1 MNWNRAPAPV
11 WCGKGKNAVSEEA
24 RLAAESSVELSPELP
39 AGDASVEPSAGQAC
53 KPPEAGT
60 DSLLDCLLLIARNH
74 GRASTPA
81 AVLSGLPLAEG
92 GVLTPQLFQRAAAG
106 LGFSSK
112 VVSLAPTRLNPA
124 LLPAVLLLKDSKA
137 CVVLALDPAARTASV
152 LFPEFGDEVVETALE
167 TLEQSALERA
177 IYVRPNAGAGRAGDT
192 QVIGSI
198 AGQGRAWLWQT
209 LLGQRALYRD
219 VLLAALLIN
228 LAAVAMPLFIMN
240 VYDRVVPNHAF
251 ETLWVLSFGLMLV
264 LVGEYALRLLRGRF
278 VDLAGSRAD
287 LQVSAGL
294 MARVLD
300 LRMVARPS
308 SAGSF
313 AANLRAFDSVR
324 DFISSA
330 TIVTMIDLPFG
341 LLFVAI
347 IAWVALPMALP
358 FVVGVIVLL
367 IHAWLLQRS
376 MRTLAL
382 SSQQAS
388 AQRNSSLIEAL
399 VGLETLKV
407 HGAQG
412 RFQLVWEQSTALL
425 AQIGNQLRLQ
435 AAAVSSGSS
444 LIQHLVSVSMVI
456 VGVQLIAA
464 NELTTGGLIACYILS
479 SRAMGP
485 FSQAAGLLLKYHRS
499 AAALAGLDKV
509 MSAEVEHPAGQQFT
523 SRGRLQGEIE
533 FRNVSFSYPGQRQPA
548 LRDVSLRIRP
558 GEKVAV
564 LGRIGSGKTTLE
576 KLVLGLY
583 IPDEGAVLVDGIDVR
598 QLDPA
603 ELRRNIGYV
612 QQDVNL
618 FSGSLRDNIVL
629 GHPFASDEAVVKAAE
644 LGGLLE
650 FVNAHP
656 SGFGMKVGER
666 GDSLSGGQRQAVAIA
681 RALISDPAI
690 LLLDEPTA
698 SMDLA
703 SEEAAKKNLAAFAA
717 ERTML
722 VVTHRTSLLDLV
734 ERVIVVDKGRVVADG
749 PKAQVIEA
757 LRQGRIGRAEG

>member
-1 MNWNRAPAPV
+1 M
-11 WCGKGKNAVSEEA
+11 SEDV
-24 RLAAESSVELSPELP
+24 RLP
-39 AGDASVEPSAGQAC
+39 AGWAAGSAAEQTAASPPSHEDA
-53 KPPEAGT
+53 
-60 DSLLDCLLLIARNH
+60 LLECLLLIARSH

-81 AVLSGLPLAEG
+81 AALAGLPLTEG
-92 GVLTPQLFQRAAAG
+92 CGLTPQLFQRAAAG

-112 VVSLAPTRLNPA
+112 IVTALPEQLNSA
-124 LLPAVLLLKDSKA
+124 LLPAVWLMKDRRA
-137 CVVLALDPAARTASV
+137 CVVLGVDRDARTARV
-152 LFPEFGDEVVETALE
+152 LFPELGEEVLE
-167 TLEQSALERA
+167 ATLAELEESALGRA
-177 IYVRPNAGAGRAGDT
+177 IYVRPHAGAARAAADEA
-192 QVIGSI
+192 I
-198 AGQGRAWLWQT
+198 AGNGRSWLWRA

-219 VLLAALLIN
+219 VLLAAMLIN

-251 ETLWVLSFGLMLV
+251 ETLWVLSCGLGLV
-264 LVGEYALRLLRGRF
+264 LIGEYVLRLLRGRF

-300 LRMVARPS
+300 LRMAARPA

-330 TIVTMIDLPFG
+330 TIVTLIDLPFG
-341 LLFVAI
+341 ILFVAI

-358 FVVGVIVLL
+358 FVLGVVVLL
-367 IHAWLLQRS
+367 VHAWLLQRR
-376 MRTLAL
+376 MRALAL
-382 SSQQAS
+382 ASQQAS

-412 RFQLVWEQSTALL
+412 RFQQVWEQSSALL
-425 AQIGNQLRLQ
+425 ARIGNQLRLL

-456 VGVQLIAA
+456 VGVHLIAA
-464 NELTTGGLIACYILS
+464 NELSTGGLIACYILS

-499 AAALAGLDKV
+499 AAALEGLDKV
-509 MSAEVEHPAGQQFT
+509 MTAEVERPAGQQFT
-523 SRGRLQGEIE
+523 SRGRLRGEIE
-533 FRNVSFSYPGQRQPA
+533 FRNVSFSYPGQRQAA
-548 LRDVSLRIRP
+548 LREVSLRIEA
-558 GEKVAV
+558 GEKVAI
-564 LGRIGSGKTTLE
+564 LGRVGSGKTTLE

-583 IPDEGAVLVDGIDVR
+583 EPDEGAVLVDGIDVR

-603 ELRRNIGYV
+603 ELRRNIGHV

-644 LGGLLE
+644 LGGILD

-656 SGFGMKVGER
+656 SGFDMKVGER
-666 GDSLSGGQRQAVAIA
+666 GESLSGGQRQAVAIA
-681 RALISDPAI
+681 RALISEPPI

-703 SEEAAKKNLAAFAA
+703 SEEAAKKNLAVFAA
-717 ERTML
+717 ERTMI

-734 ERVIVVDKGRVVADG
+734 DRVIVIDKGRVVADG
-749 PKAQVIEA
+749 PKIQVIEA